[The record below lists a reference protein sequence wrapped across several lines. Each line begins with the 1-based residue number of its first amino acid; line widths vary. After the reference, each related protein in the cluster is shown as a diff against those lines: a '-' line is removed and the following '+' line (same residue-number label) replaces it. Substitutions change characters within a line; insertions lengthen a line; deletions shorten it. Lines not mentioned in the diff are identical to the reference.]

1 MTGAA
6 ADRRARFAEVHRLH
20 DLGGLTQREIAA
32 RVGCAQGSVSLW
44 LRGIHSPWRCRSC
57 DATLRTPAVV
67 CGLCAAEHADPAAS
81 T

>member
-1 MTGAA
+1 MTAA
-6 ADRRARFAEVHRLH
+6 GMDRRARFAEVHRLN

-44 LRGIHSPWRCRSC
+44 LRGIHSPWRCQRC

-67 CGLCAAEHADPAAS
+67 CGLCAADGAVPES
-81 T
+81 S